1 MLTNR
6 RRGDKPNRN
15 AHRILGLGFTMT
27 KFTKYGINQQFQL
40 KHETTNERKKK
51 KHKIRMELDR
61 GRGTN
66 LDRRRG
72 TKTVVNHAQ
81 ESQRCW
87 KAFTTI
93 DYDEEGERVVQN
105 ENNTTEVLESL
116 WRQSTKMKREKGS
129 NSDEG

>member
-1 MLTNR
+1 MRLQM
-6 RRGDKPNRN
+6 K
-15 AHRILGLGFTMT
+15 
-27 KFTKYGINQQFQL
+27 
-40 KHETTNERKKK
+40 ERKT
-51 KHKIRMELDR
+51 KHKIGMELDR

-72 TKTVVNHAQ
+72 AKMVVNHAR
-81 ESQRCW
+81 EPQRCW

-116 WRQSTKMKREKGS
+116 WRQSTKMKRVQKVNETKIKVRET
-129 NSDEG
+129 NEDH

>member
-1 MLTNR
+1 
-6 RRGDKPNRN
+6 
-15 AHRILGLGFTMT
+15 MT
-27 KFTKYGINQQFQL
+27 KFTKHGINQQFQL

-51 KHKIRMELDR
+51 KHKIGTELDR

-72 TKTVVNHAQ
+72 AKMVVNHAR
-81 ESQRCW
+81 EPQRCW

-105 ENNTTEVLESL
+105 ENNTIEVLESL
-116 WRQSTKMKREKGS
+116 WRQSTKTKREKGS